1 MHRTG
6 EKGKQGSEGHT
17 KLWIRVREQGPNSS
31 SATNSLHDFSSCSA
45 MLCLSFLLWGMETV
59 DQVKDSQSL
68 LHLLLMY
75 PAYISQHTISA

>member
-1 MHRTG
+1 
-6 EKGKQGSEGHT
+6 
-17 KLWIRVREQGPNSS
+17 
-31 SATNSLHDFSSCSA
+31 